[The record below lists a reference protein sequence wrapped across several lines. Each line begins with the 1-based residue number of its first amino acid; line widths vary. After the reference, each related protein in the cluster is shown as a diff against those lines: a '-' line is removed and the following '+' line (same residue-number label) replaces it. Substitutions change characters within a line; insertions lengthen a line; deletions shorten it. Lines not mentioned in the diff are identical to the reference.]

1 MLLSLFL
8 SGLKRTVAEKDWGRY
23 IVSGGAW
30 SHFDVSEQLAAGDV
44 YIILSAG

>member
-8 SGLKRTVAEKDWGRY
+8 SGLKRQIAEKDWGRY

-30 SHFDVSEQLAAGDV
+30 SHFDVSFKKALYLHAN
-44 YIILSAG
+44 YTSR